1 MKKMKKNEIKLV
13 IIGLVTL
20 LFTSCATHQGLM
32 QNSASLSSANFSYV
46 KQQIQGKASATYI
59 FGIGGLGKKTLV
71 DNAKQR
77 MIKSNLN
84 LLSSNQALAN
94 ITVNFKTSYYL
105 LFMNVGCTVTA
116 DVVQFK

>member
-1 MKKMKKNEIKLV
+1 MKKMKKNKIKLV

-20 LFTSCATHQGLM
+20 LFTSCAMHQGLM

-59 FGIGGLGKKTLV
+59 FGIGGLGKRTLV
-71 DNAKQR
+71 DNAKQK
-77 MIKSNLN
+77 MIKSNPLN
-84 LLSSNQALAN
+84 SNQALAN
-94 ITVNFKTSYYL
+94 LTVNFKTSFYF